1 MRSNVS
7 WNFDSYFIGRK
18 QIVKM
23 KIRGKTL
30 VAYFP
35 IDPKEMEGTK
45 YVGEDASKIAR
56 YKAVPF
62 AYRINGARKLKYAM
76 ELIEKVAEAAPDKA
90 PEYIDKSQVGAAI
103 PFESFDELYLKEYVK
118 IGGFLPVTR
127 SSSAVDEDEDD
138 EPVNS
143 QDVAADEDD
152 EDDGIVP
159 VSNAEVKKEEFN
171 FTPGKR

>member
-1 MRSNVS
+1 MN
-7 WNFDSYFIGRK
+7 
-18 QIVKM
+18 
-23 KIRGKTL
+23 
-30 VAYFP
+30 
-35 IDPKEMEGTK
+35 KEM
-45 YVGEDASKIAR
+45 
-56 YKAVPF
+56 
-62 AYRINGARKLKYAM
+62 
-76 ELIEKVAEAAPDKA
+76 KV
-90 PEYIDKSQVGAAI
+90 YCSN
-103 PFESFDELYLKEYVK
+103 LKEYVK

-138 EPVNS
+138 EPVNT